1 MVNVFEG
8 NSSAIKVSSALLA
21 ALVTAFALSSCGSS
35 DSADNS
41 IAVSAYPGVQT
52 DQSVADLVPAKYKGE
67 DLTAASTL
75 GLPPMEFIDGTT
87 AAGDERLTGAD
98 IDLSRA
104 MASTM
109 GLKIVFEDVPFDQLL
124 SGVKA
129 GSYDLAV
136 SSITDNKE
144 REAEVDFVTYFVAGS
159 RFYGPTTSTPVERI
173 SQACGKTASVVR
185 DTIYDELFADQASKC
200 PKERALRIR
209 YTSNQVGIDRELIN
223 GDADVTASDTPIASW
238 AVRNSGGKLRVWGK
252 PFGEEPYGIAVAKGS
267 GLARPIRAAITRLI
281 ADGTYS
287 AILERWGLQSGAISD
302 PEIDGAVR

>member
-1 MVNVFEG
+1 MKLFES
-8 NSSAIKVSSALLA
+8 NSSAITISSVLLA
-21 ALVTAFALSSCGSS
+21 ALAMAFALSACGSS
-35 DSADNS
+35 DSADDS
-41 IAVSAYPGVQT
+41 IALSAYPGVQT

-67 DLTAASTL
+67 DLTAASTF

-109 GLKIVFEDVPFDQLL
+109 GLRIVFEDVPFEQLL

-129 GSYDLAV
+129 GTYDLAV

-144 REAEVDFVTYFVAGS
+144 REAEVDFVTYFMAGS
-159 RFYGPTTSTPVERI
+159 RFYGPTKSSPVESI
-173 SQACGKTASVVR
+173 SGACGKTASVVR
-185 DTIYDELFADQASKC
+185 GTIYDELFADQASKC
-200 PKERALRIR
+200 PKGHALRIR
-209 YTSNQVGIDRELIN
+209 YPSNQDGIDRELIN

-238 AVRNSGGKLRVWGK
+238 AVRNSDGQLREWGK
-252 PFGEEPYGIAVAKGS
+252 PFAEEPYGMAVAKER
-267 GLARPIRAAITRLI
+267 GLARPIRAALAKLI

-287 AILERWGLQSGAISD
+287 AILERWGLEAGAISE

>member
-1 MVNVFEG
+1 MKLFES
-8 NSSAIKVSSALLA
+8 NSSAIKISSALLA
-21 ALVTAFALSSCGSS
+21 ALAMAFALSACGSS

-67 DLTAASTL
+67 DLTAASTF

-109 GLKIVFEDVPFDQLL
+109 GLKIVFEDVPFEQLL

-129 GSYDLAV
+129 GTYDLAV

-144 REAEVDFVTYFVAGS
+144 REAEVDFVTYFMAGS
-159 RFYGPTTSTPVERI
+159 RFYGPTKSSPVESI
-173 SQACGKTASVVR
+173 SEACGKTASVVR
-185 DTIYDELFADQASKC
+185 GTIYDELFADQASKC
-200 PKERALRIR
+200 PKGRALRIR
-209 YTSNQVGIDRELIN
+209 YPSNQDGIDQELIN

-238 AVRNSGGKLRVWGK
+238 AVRNSGGKLREWGK
-252 PFGEEPYGIAVAKGS
+252 PFAEEPYGMAVAKES
-267 GLARPIRAAITRLI
+267 GLARPIRAALAKLI

-287 AILERWGLQSGAISD
+287 AILEKWGLQAGAISE